1 MKNKLL
7 FPFIFLIS
15 QALYSQRVYSLDDDH
30 TYTDSLIQIIKTTR
44 IDSIKG
50 ITSFR
55 LAELYRRSKKNELAD
70 EYIAVA
76 NKIAPRYPFLK
87 DVGVYYNSTTYLSK
101 GDMVNFGKQLSLAN
115 TKLKKYKTKES
126 YALRAYIVRNLSILQ
141 QFQNNEKEAM
151 RMLIEEAMPLAKK
164 GGDYEV
170 LSGLYKSVAIIFM
183 NNNEREKAEEYLNL
197 AKEYIEK
204 APRSSYTYKE
214 TKVEIYIID
223 AENLCHLEN
232 LTGAKKSLDKAYAII
247 KDYPKSNMNGGYYLS
262 EGYYFYKIKQ
272 YENAFK
278 SYDKGIANSMLF
290 NDIYSANRLKF
301 AKYLPLKAMN
311 RYEDIKKM
319 LSDLI
324 ESGSLFAIDEKRYT
338 LELAYAFE
346 KLGDIKNA
354 YKYKSRYI
362 VLSDSLNEQYSKDKI
377 TALEAKFNKVENERK
392 IAQLEAQRERDK
404 LIAENNKLYYGLL
417 VVLSVLLLLLVIFL
431 WINSKNQKKIAVQHA
446 KNYAQN
452 LKSLKDQ
459 KEIEVMQAMI
469 KGEEGERKRIARDL
483 HDGIGSMLSS
493 LKMRFMKVNSASET
507 VDLNEIES
515 MNTLLN
521 NSITELRQI
530 SYNLI
535 PESLLKLGLEHA
547 LNDLCHMLQTDE
559 VQIDFHANNI
569 SKDIPESIQIT
580 IYRIVQELLNN
591 ALKHSKGTDILV
603 DCNQNLSTFFITVE
617 DNGIGFDSKNMDGF
631 NGQGLKNLK
640 SRVELLNGKMEI
652 DSSAEK
658 GTAFNIELSI

>member
-7 FPFIFLIS
+7 LPLIFLIS
-15 QALYSQRVYSLDDDH
+15 QALYSQRIYTLDDDQ
-30 TYTDSLIQIIKTTR
+30 TYTDSLIQLIKTTR

-55 LAELYRRSKKNELAD
+55 LADLYRRSKKNELAD

-76 NKIAPRYPFLK
+76 NKIAPKYPFLK
-87 DVGVYYNSTTYLSK
+87 DIGVYYNSTTYLSK
-101 GDMVNFGKQLSLAN
+101 GDMVNFGKQLNLAN

-126 YALRAYIVRNLSILQ
+126 YALRAYILRNLSILQ

-164 GGDYEV
+164 SGDYEV
-170 LSGLYKSVAIIFM
+170 LSGLYKSVGIIFM
-183 NNNEREKAEEYLNL
+183 NNDKREKAEEYLKS

-204 APRSSYTYKE
+204 ASQSSYTYKE
-214 TKVEIYIID
+214 TKVEIYTID
-223 AENLCHLEN
+223 AENMCHLEN
-232 LTGAKKSLDKAYAII
+232 LTEAKKSLDKAYAIL
-247 KDYPKSNMNGGYYLS
+247 KDYPKSNMNGSYYLP

-272 YENAFK
+272 YENALK

-290 NDIYSANRLKF
+290 QDIYSVNRLKIV
-301 AKYLPLKAMN
+301 KYLPLKAMN
-311 RYEDIKKM
+311 RYEDIKNI
-319 LSDLI
+319 LVDLI
-324 ESGSLFAIDEKRYT
+324 ENGSLFAVDEKRFT
-338 LELAYAFE
+338 LELANAYE

-362 VLSDSLNEQYSKDKI
+362 VFSDSLNEESSKDKI
-377 TALEAKFNKVENERK
+377 EALEAKFNKAENEAK
-392 IAQLEAQRERDK
+392 IVQLEAQRERDK
-404 LIAENNKLYYGLL
+404 LIVENNKLYYGLL
-417 VVLSVLLLLLVIFL
+417 VVISVLLLLLVIFF
-431 WINSKNQKKIAVQHA
+431 WNNSKNQKKIAVEHA

-469 KGEEGERKRIARDL
+469 KGEEEERKRIARDL

-493 LKMRFMKVNSASET
+493 LKMRFMKVNSPSEK

-547 LNDLCHMLQTDE
+547 LSDLCHMLKTDD
-559 VQIDFHANNI
+559 VRIDFHGNNI
-569 SKDIPESIQIT
+569 KEDIPESIQIT

-591 ALKHSKGTDILV
+591 ALKHSKSNEILV
-603 DCNQNLSTFFITVE
+603 DCSQNQSVFFITIE
-617 DNGIGFDSKNMDGF
+617 DNGIGFDLEKMNEF

-640 SRVELLNGKMEI
+640 NRVELLNGKMEI
-652 DSSAEK
+652 DSSPER

>member
-183 NNNEREKAEEYLNL
+183 NNNEREKAEEYLNS

-232 LTGAKKSLDKAYAII
+232 LT
-247 KDYPKSNMNGGYYLS
+247 
-262 EGYYFYKIKQ
+262 
-272 YENAFK
+272 
-278 SYDKGIANSMLF
+278 
-290 NDIYSANRLKF
+290 
-301 AKYLPLKAMN
+301 
-311 RYEDIKKM
+311 
-319 LSDLI
+319 
-324 ESGSLFAIDEKRYT
+324 
-338 LELAYAFE
+338 
-346 KLGDIKNA
+346 
-354 YKYKSRYI
+354 
-362 VLSDSLNEQYSKDKI
+362 
-377 TALEAKFNKVENERK
+377 
-392 IAQLEAQRERDK
+392 
-404 LIAENNKLYYGLL
+404 
-417 VVLSVLLLLLVIFL
+417 
-431 WINSKNQKKIAVQHA
+431 
-446 KNYAQN
+446 
-452 LKSLKDQ
+452 
-459 KEIEVMQAMI
+459 
-469 KGEEGERKRIARDL
+469 
-483 HDGIGSMLSS
+483 
-493 LKMRFMKVNSASET
+493 
-507 VDLNEIES
+507 
-515 MNTLLN
+515 
-521 NSITELRQI
+521 
-530 SYNLI
+530 
-535 PESLLKLGLEHA
+535 
-547 LNDLCHMLQTDE
+547 
-559 VQIDFHANNI
+559 
-569 SKDIPESIQIT
+569 
-580 IYRIVQELLNN
+580 
-591 ALKHSKGTDILV
+591 
-603 DCNQNLSTFFITVE
+603 
-617 DNGIGFDSKNMDGF
+617 
-631 NGQGLKNLK
+631 
-640 SRVELLNGKMEI
+640 
-652 DSSAEK
+652 
-658 GTAFNIELSI
+658 